1 MARADA
7 PALLANHRL
16 VAGAI
21 ALVAGL
27 VIATALVFE
36 HGFGMRP
43 CLLCLYQRWP
53 YYVGVPLAALVAIVA
68 RSERAARAGLALV
81 GLVFLASAALGAYHA
96 GVEWGIFL
104 GPNGCGGEPATP
116 AAGMDAFLSQLETVR
131 VIDCSQPAWIFLGLS
146 MAGWNAL
153 VSVAIAVLALA
164 SAARAEPPV
173 ALTR

>member
-1 MARADA
+1 MNRFNLAT
-7 PALLANHRL
+7 LLRNHRL

-27 VIATALVFE
+27 VIATALYFE
-36 HGFGMRP
+36 HGLGMRP

-53 YYVGVPLAALVAIVA
+53 YYAGVPLAALVAVFAVSERVA
-68 RSERAARAGLALV
+68 RGGLALV
-81 GLVFLASAALGAYHA
+81 GLIFLGAAGLAAYHV
-96 GVEWGIFL
+96 GVEWGVFL
-104 GPNGCGGEPATP
+104 GPSGCGGTP
-116 AAGMDAFLSQLETVR
+116 AAPAAGIDAFLAQLETVR

-153 VSVAIAVLALA
+153 ISLALGALALA
-164 SAARAEPPV
+164 SAASVEPPV